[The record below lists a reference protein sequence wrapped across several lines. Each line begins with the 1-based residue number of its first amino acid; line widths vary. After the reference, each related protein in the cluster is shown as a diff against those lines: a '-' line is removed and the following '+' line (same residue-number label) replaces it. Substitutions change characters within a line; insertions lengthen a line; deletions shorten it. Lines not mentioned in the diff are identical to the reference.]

1 MPLWQESLSIR
12 RKQFKT
18 ARSVTQYEE
27 TKICRNWQ
35 WHALRLDSSGG
46 NRSAPVLL
54 LVICGAVLHMFAFT
68 LTHLNHVLYR
78 CTIKTQEKLKGLLT
92 APFCSGILQ
101 LPNKLAVSVRRR
113 LSKMS
118 PDLDPNFDLSLKRK
132 KKKKV
137 IRKIITMIQLI
148 IFPLVH
154 DNQV

>member
-1 MPLWQESLSIR
+1 MSRNTKRL
-12 RKQFKT
+12 KF
-18 ARSVTQYEE
+18 AE
-27 TKICRNWQ
+27 T
-35 WHALRLDSSGG
+35 DSDMHYDLT
-46 NRSAPVLL
+46 PVVEIGQHLL